1 VNLYKK
7 YQNKHDNII
16 IFFGGS
22 YHSTSTKNTKQMYIA
37 DPEDFTIM
45 IDHAIYAPRVG
56 IQRDGTSLPGY
67 IKGPDG
73 TPMPVGC
80 EGFTFFF
87 LSGFVVVGGG
97 VVVMMMLLLLMLLCC
112 C

>member
-1 VNLYKK
+1 
-7 YQNKHDNII
+7 
-16 IFFGGS
+16 
-22 YHSTSTKNTKQMYIA
+22 MYIA

-73 TPMPVGC
+73 TPMPVGW
-80 EGFTFFF
+80 EGFLHFF
-87 LSGFVVVGGG
+87 LGFCSWWWCGGDFVVVVIID
-97 VVVMMMLLLLMLLCC
+97 VVMLLLIVLYLLLLSTFVL
-112 C
+112 